1 MSVFCPWCVWQR
13 VCVDV
18 RFLSVKCKI
27 CIVDIVKETVKTV
40 KFEILV
46 KKLPIVVILLNLFY
60 LIFLILF
67 LFPMSRSEKYRA
79 PTSDN

>member
-1 MSVFCPWCVWQR
+1 VWQR

-27 CIVDIVKETVKTV
+27 RIVDIVKETVKTV

-46 KKLPIVVILLNLFY
+46 KKLPIMVILLNLFY

-67 LFPMSRSEKYRA
+67 LFPMSRSEKYRKLWN
-79 PTSDN
+79 PTKLM